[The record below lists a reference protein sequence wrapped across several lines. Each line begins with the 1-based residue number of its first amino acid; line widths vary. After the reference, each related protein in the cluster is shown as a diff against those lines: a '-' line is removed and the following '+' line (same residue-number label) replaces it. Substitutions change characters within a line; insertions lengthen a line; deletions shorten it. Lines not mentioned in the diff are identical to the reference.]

1 MIRLNE
7 LRGNKTQ
14 AQIAQILGLPRETY
28 RNYEVGNREPP
39 LDTLLKIANYFG
51 VSVDY
56 LLGRDEVPGVQMKP
70 AAESELTETEQ
81 ELLSIYR
88 SVNPALQDLILNVA
102 RTAAGNPTDPNS
114 QAGAMALKK
123 QA

>member
-39 LDTLLKIANYFG
+39 LDTLLKMANYFG

-114 QAGAMALKK
+114 QAGAMASKK

>member
-14 AQIAQILGLPRETY
+14 AQMAQILGLPRETY

-39 LDTLLKIANYFG
+39 LDTLLKMANYFG

-56 LLGRDEVPGVQMKP
+56 LLGRDEAPGVQMKP
-70 AAESELTETEQ
+70 AAESELTATEQ

-88 SVNPALQDLILNVA
+88 SVNPALQELILNVA

-114 QAGAMALKK
+114 PAGAMALKK